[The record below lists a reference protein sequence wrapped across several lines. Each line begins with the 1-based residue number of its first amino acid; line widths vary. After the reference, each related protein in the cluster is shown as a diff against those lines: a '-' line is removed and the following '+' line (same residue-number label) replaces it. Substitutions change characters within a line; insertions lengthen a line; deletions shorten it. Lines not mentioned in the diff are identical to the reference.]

1 MRVACLLVAVWVSVT
16 TAQTSRPRELY
27 VSPAGNDRNPGT
39 EASPLQSISAARDR
53 VRQLKATAQGPLIVN
68 LSGGTY
74 TLREPLAFSE
84 QDSGSPGRPI
94 IYRRQGDRTPVV
106 SGGVRITGWAQSG
119 PGLWKARTS
128 LDDFRQL
135 YVNGRRAIRARSPV
149 PAGIRNEGRSSFFT
163 TDGSLARWRNPK
175 DVELVF
181 DIQWQRNILKV
192 RSLEAAGNGTR
203 IDMVEPRFT
212 MGRLK
217 QGKQIDLPT
226 HIENALELL
235 DEPGEWYLDRAARE
249 VYYMPRSGENIE
261 NVDAIAPALET
272 LLEIR
277 GTLDRPVHDLRFE
290 GITFSHGSWLQPS
303 RIGHVDLQANF
314 TLSLANL
321 LIRIAP
327 GREQAGA
334 GPAFLCPVLEE
345 ATRSP
350 ANIVLDAAHSVHF
363 ERCTFTHLGGA
374 GVDVMHGSQGNVI
387 SGSRFNDIA
396 GSAIQI
402 GDVNDHHPSDLRAVV
417 KNNQVSNCYIADV
430 ANQYLAGVG
439 IFAGYTEGTLLAHN
453 EITQLPYSGIS
464 VGWGWGELD
473 AGGGAYYQPKIF
485 DTPTVSRNNRIEFNH
500 IHDVTGLLWDGAGIY
515 TLGNMPGTVIR
526 GNHVHDN
533 PGWPGGIY
541 LDEGSGFIEVTG
553 NLVYNVK
560 PLGRHAA
567 TPMNFNNRNQNR
579 IATCNVHDNNFS
591 ANKPDGA
598 AFAAAV
604 AEKAGLEPAYR
615 DIARLATK

>member
-53 VRQLKATAQGPLIVN
+53 VRQLKATEQGPLIVN

-135 YVNGRRAIRARSPV
+135 YVNGRRAVRARGPV
-149 PAGIRNEGRSSFFT
+149 PAGIRYEGRSSFFT

-235 DEPGEWYLDRAARE
+235 DEPGEWYLDRAAHE

-261 NVDAIAPALET
+261 KVDVIAPALET

-500 IHDVTGLLWDGAGIY
+500 IHDVTQQLWDGAGIY